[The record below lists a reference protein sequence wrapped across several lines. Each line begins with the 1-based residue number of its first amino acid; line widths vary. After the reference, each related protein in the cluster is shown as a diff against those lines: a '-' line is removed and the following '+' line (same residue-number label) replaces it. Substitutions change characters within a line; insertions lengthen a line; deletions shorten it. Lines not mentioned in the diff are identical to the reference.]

1 MDRTS
6 QFLDY
11 YGKLEKIARTEYD
24 IPEDKGFIPALA
36 EMPPFRSIRRE
47 LNYCREVRNLLDHNG
62 RVKNEFPVEVSQGML
77 DLIQETIQKIQHP
90 LRVRDIMIPASQV
103 FSCKTDDLVLPAI
116 IEMQQKV
123 FTHVPIMEKGIVA
136 GVFSENTLLCKIVDD
151 EIIGIDRST
160 RFSEFEKYLPMDRH
174 SSESFRFVPESMLK
188 TDLESIFSKA
198 TAQSDRIGMVFVTAH
213 GKSTERLLGIV
224 TAWDLPEA

>member
-11 YGKLEKIARTEYD
+11 YGQLEKIVRKEYG
-24 IPEDKGFIPALA
+24 IQQNIGFMPTLSDLPA
-36 EMPPFRSIRRE
+36 FRSVRRE
-47 LNYCREVRNLLDHNG
+47 LDYCREVRNLLDHNG

-77 DLIQETIQKIQHP
+77 DLIQETIQKLQNP
-90 LRVRDIMIPASQV
+90 VRVRDIMIPVSQI
-103 FSCKTDDLVLPAI
+103 FSCKVNDLVLPAI

-123 FTHVPIMEKGIVA
+123 YTHIPIMENGIVV

-151 EIIGIDRST
+151 EIIGVDQST

-174 SSESFRFVPESMLK
+174 SSESFRFVSQTMLK

-198 TAQSDRIGMVFVTAH
+198 AAQSDRIGMAFVTAH